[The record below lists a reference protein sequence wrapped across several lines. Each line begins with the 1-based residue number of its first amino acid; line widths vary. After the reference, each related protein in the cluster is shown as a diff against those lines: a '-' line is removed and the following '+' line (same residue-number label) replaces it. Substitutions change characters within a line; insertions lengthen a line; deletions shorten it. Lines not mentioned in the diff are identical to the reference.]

1 MADNI
6 EQLYGDYG
14 SNVLKQFAKTP
25 REGLMPLADNVT
37 FAAGCT
43 GDHSTQCPVRR
54 FRILIQCMECLFI

>member
-54 FRILIQCMECLFI
+54 FRILIQCM